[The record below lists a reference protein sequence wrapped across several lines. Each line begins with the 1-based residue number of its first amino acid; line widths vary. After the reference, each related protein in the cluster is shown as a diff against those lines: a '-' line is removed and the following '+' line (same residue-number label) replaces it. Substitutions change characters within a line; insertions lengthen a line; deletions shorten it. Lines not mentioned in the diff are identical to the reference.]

1 MTSPPLDS
9 QEKMDAVALKS
20 EILRSLKADISAVI
34 KSELKSAL
42 ADDLNFL
49 KNELQA
55 VKKEI
60 INNTADRPNE
70 GYDKRGGRWAI
81 NVV

>member
-1 MTSPPLDS
+1 
-9 QEKMDAVALKS
+9 MDTVALKS
-20 EILRSLKADISAVI
+20 EILHSLKADISAVI